1 VAGIAFEVNISS
13 SDDFSVSSEII
24 DTATEDLAV
33 PAAYPF
39 SVRRIG
45 YMTGAR
51 QKGDA
56 PFAVSLCHMGR
67 EARSRH
73 EAPILIAPPF

>member
-1 VAGIAFEVNISS
+1 MAGIAFEVNISS

-39 SVRRIG
+39 SVRRVDIRLEQDEKVTRHLLLHCVIRG
-45 YMTGAR
+45 VKRGLDMR
-51 QKGDA
+51 H
-56 PFAVSLCHMGR
+56 PF
-67 EARSRH
+67 
-73 EAPILIAPPF
+73 

>member
-1 VAGIAFEVNISS
+1 MAGIAFEVNISS

-39 SVRRIG
+39 SVRRIDTRLEQDEKVTRYLLFHCLIRG
-45 YMTGAR
+45 VKRGLDMR
-51 QKGDA
+51 H
-56 PFAVSLCHMGR
+56 PF
-67 EARSRH
+67 
-73 EAPILIAPPF
+73 